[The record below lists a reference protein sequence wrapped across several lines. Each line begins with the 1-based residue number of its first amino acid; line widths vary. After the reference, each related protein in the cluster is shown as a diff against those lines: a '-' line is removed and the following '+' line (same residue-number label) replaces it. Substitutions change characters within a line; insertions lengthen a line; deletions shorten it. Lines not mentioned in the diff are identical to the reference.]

1 MTILEKVQSLTGST
15 NKVLETLVDMCKDE
29 ATQYCNLEI
38 YTERLD
44 NAVVQMVVERF
55 NRLNNEGVE
64 STSASSITEKF
75 INGYSQST
83 INMLNKNRKI
93 KVVGY

>member
-1 MTILEKVQSLTGST
+1 MTILEKVQSITGST

-64 STSASSITEKF
+64 STSASSINEKF

-83 INMLNKNRKI
+83 ISMLNKNREI

>member
-38 YTERLD
+38 YTESLD

>member
-1 MTILEKVQSLTGST
+1 MTILEKVQSITGST

-29 ATQYCNLEI
+29 AAQYCNLEI

-64 STSASSITEKF
+64 STSASSINEKF

-83 INMLNKNRKI
+83 ISMLNKNRKI

>member
-1 MTILEKVQSLTGST
+1 MTILEKVQSITGST

-44 NAVVQMVVERF
+44 NAVVQMVIERF

-64 STSASSITEKF
+64 STSASSINEKF

-83 INMLNKNRKI
+83 ISMLNKNRKI

>member
-1 MTILEKVQSLTGST
+1 MTILEKVQSITGST

-64 STSASSITEKF
+64 STSASSISEKF

-83 INMLNKNRKI
+83 ISMLNKNRKI

>member
-15 NKVLETLVDMCKDE
+15 NKVLETLVEMCMDE
-29 ATQYCNLEI
+29 ATQYCNLEV
-38 YTERLD
+38 YTEKLD
-44 NAVVQMVVERF
+44 NAVVQMVIERF

-64 STSASSITEKF
+64 STNASSINEKF

>member
-1 MTILEKVQSLTGST
+1 MTILEKVQSITGST

-29 ATQYCNLEI
+29 ATQYCNLKI

-64 STSASSITEKF
+64 STSASSINEKF

-83 INMLNKNRKI
+83 ISMLNKNRKI

>member
-1 MTILEKVQSLTGST
+1 MTILEKVQSITGST

-55 NRLNNEGVE
+55 NR
-64 STSASSITEKF
+64 
-75 INGYSQST
+75 
-83 INMLNKNRKI
+83 
-93 KVVGY
+93 

>member
-64 STSASSITEKF
+64 STSASSISEKF

-83 INMLNKNRKI
+83 ISMLNKNRKI

>member
-64 STSASSITEKF
+64 STSASSINEKF
-75 INGYSQST
+75 TNGYSQST
-83 INMLNKNRKI
+83 ISMLNKNRKI